1 MPHFY
6 DSRAGPIKG
15 LYLPTAA
22 WKMLR
27 REHIATIDQLRAN
40 ADRLAQ
46 LDGIEARTMQAI
58 RQALASDERPLDKK
72 RYELVE
78 RVIPISAFI
87 NAGSIGQKAI
97 AG

>member
-6 DSRAGPIKG
+6 DSCAGPIKG
-15 LYLPTAA
+15 LHLPRIA

-27 REHIATIDQLRAN
+27 REHIETIDQLRAN

-58 RQALASDERPLDKK
+58 RQALAFDERPLDKK
-72 RYELVE
+72 RYDSW
-78 RVIPISAFI
+78 SA
-87 NAGSIGQKAI
+87 
-97 AG
+97 

>member
-6 DSRAGPIKG
+6 DSCAGPIKG
-15 LYLPTAA
+15 LHLPRVA

-27 REHIATIDQLRAN
+27 REHIETIDQLRAN

-72 RYELVE
+72 RYDSW
-78 RVIPISAFI
+78 SA
-87 NAGSIGQKAI
+87 
-97 AG
+97 

>member
-6 DSRAGPIKG
+6 DSCAGPIKG
-15 LYLPTAA
+15 LHLPRIA

-27 REHIATIDQLRAN
+27 REHIETIDQLRAN

-58 RQALASDERPLDKK
+58 RQALAFDKRPLDKK
-72 RYELVE
+72 RYDSW
-78 RVIPISAFI
+78 SA
-87 NAGSIGQKAI
+87 
-97 AG
+97 